1 MKRGIASESTTVI
14 HPICFY
20 RLLVNNTLLL
30 SLLCLFSSQILSAQ
44 TQDTS
49 QYAIW
54 RQLVE
59 HHEDC
64 KQYDSLVYIA
74 EQARVY
80 AVENELHELILEF
93 TARQRLALFR
103 VHPGQDS
110 ASRIFLPAIPV
121 ANQMLE
127 QGDSSL
133 WIARLFIELVDI
145 SQFRRERENVK
156 TFLFRA
162 REALPHSMQ
171 RPSAIKGRIY
181 TGLAFHYLGLEEM
194 DSTLFYQNQAISQI
208 QEGSEELLHW
218 YKLGANIEMER
229 KNYVQ
234 AEQLWLKQLPLAE
247 VLGNMEYVGQI
258 IYYGLAATLRAS
270 GDYDKALHYL
280 RQAIGGTR
288 KNNLMA
294 NYLIMSG
301 EYETA
306 LKFLSV
312 TEGRILHQRGYL
324 LNYLPYTRYQLAR
337 VYKEMGKMD
346 SAEAYYDAMLEVPA
360 PVRLS
365 AIDTFAH
372 HRGIAKLR
380 MMKQQYPE
388 AMDHLQEAHDHI
400 PNQTR
405 FTDYFIDIHQQKNE
419 AYIGLNQPRE
429 ALWEIHQGLHLLL
442 QEDSIHKDLTR
453 FGIERFSN
461 PQDYMAL
468 VSAKANTYQYLYEA
482 EHHLELLDS
491 ALYLFQY
498 TDRLMDTL
506 QNRFR
511 GDLVKQQLSEK
522 GYTNYLR
529 SVQVCQRL
537 FEATGDDSY
546 LHQAFYFAEKSK
558 SYRLQEAIRES
569 EARQFLAVPDTLLRR
584 EQTLLN
590 QIQYQERKRLL
601 LENRAGLDSLN
612 GLPRYWERER
622 EIISRELFR
631 LRRDY
636 QNLIRRFER
645 EYPAYYTQKFDIQT
659 ASIDQIQTQCRQNR
673 SGFVEY
679 VVGDSVLFAFVITP
693 STVHLHRLPIDIS
706 LDSTI
711 QTFRNSLYAYWLDD
725 ERTEEAYTTNARR
738 YAALGYRLY
747 QQLVEPWIGDM
758 HEVDHFTI
766 VPDAS
771 LGYLPFEI
779 LLTKH
784 PEVPEQFGQHAYLL
798 REFAIS
804 YAFSGSMQMQ
814 NRSQT
819 FWKRETGI
827 LAIRP
832 TFEEI
837 DQLYA
842 DVNARRRD
850 GLGPLAHTEEE
861 VNLLSAQYGAVTLED
876 RMATKDHVLA
886 ELYKNIYAVLHF
898 ATHSKSD
905 DQRPQDAKIAL
916 TAIKDS
922 SESNDFLS
930 FAEILNLRL
939 DADMVVLSACETGLG
954 EFQKGEGIMS
964 LSRAFA
970 YAGAKSVITTLWS
983 VDDRSTSQLMQ
994 NFYERLDQ
1002 GKYKSIAMQQSKLQY
1017 LDQSND
1023 RHAHPFFWA
1032 GPVVIGS
1039 DDTIQMGAQR
1049 WPWGSAILL
1058 LILIVVGLL
1067 IKNRK
1072 PSYTRFKVANENINS
1087 HHPTIEES

>member
-1 MKRGIASESTTVI
+1 MKHGIASESTTVI
-14 HPICFY
+14 YPICLY
-20 RLLVNNTLLL
+20 RLFVNHTLLL
-30 SLLCLFSSQILSAQ
+30 SLLGLFSCQILPAQ
-44 TQDTS
+44 TPDTS
-49 QYAIW
+49 QYTIW

-59 HHEDC
+59 HHEAC
-64 KQYDSLVYIA
+64 KQYDSLVYFA
-74 EQARVY
+74 EQARRY
-80 AVENELHELILEF
+80 AMEHQLDELMLEF

-103 VHPGQDS
+103 VHLGRDS
-110 ASRIFLPAIPV
+110 ASNIFLPAIPV
-121 ANQMLE
+121 ANQMLAR
-127 QGDSSL
+127 GDSSL
-133 WIARLFIELVDI
+133 WIARLFTEMVNI
-145 SQFRRERENVK
+145 SRFRREGENIK

-171 RPSAIKGRIY
+171 DPSAIKGRIY
-181 TGLAFHYLGLEEM
+181 TELAFHYLSLEQI

-218 YKLGANIEMER
+218 YKLSASIEMER

-234 AEQLWLKQLPLAE
+234 AEQLWLKQVPLAE
-247 VLGNMEYVGQI
+247 VLGNFEYIDQI
-258 IYYGLAATLRAS
+258 IYYGLATSMKAS

-280 RQAIGGTR
+280 RQARGGQR

-294 NYLIMSG
+294 TYLMMAG

-306 LKFLSV
+306 LKFLKV
-312 TEGRILHQRGYL
+312 TERVILRKEGYV
-324 LNYLPYTRYQLAR
+324 LNYLPYTRYQFAS
-337 VYKEMGKMD
+337 VYKDMGKMD
-346 SAEAYYDAMLEVPA
+346 SAEVYYDAMLEVPSS
-360 PVRLS
+360 VRLS
-365 AIDTFAH
+365 TIDTFAH
-372 HRGIAKLR
+372 HIGIAKLR
-380 MMKQQYPE
+380 MIKKRYTE
-388 AMDHLQEAHDHI
+388 AMDHLQIAHDHI

-405 FTDYFIDIHQQKNE
+405 FTNYFIDIHEQKNE

-429 ALWEIHQGLHLLL
+429 ALREIHQGLHLLL
-442 QEDSIHKDLTR
+442 QEDSIHQDLTR

-468 VSAKANTYQYLYEA
+468 VSTKANVYQHLYEA
-482 EHHLELLDS
+482 EQNEAFLDS

-498 TDRLMDTL
+498 VDRLMDTL

-537 FEATGDDSY
+537 FETTGDDSY
-546 LHQAFYFAEKSK
+546 LQQAFYFAEKSK

-569 EARQFLAVPDTLLRR
+569 EARQFLAVPDSLLNR
-584 EQTLLN
+584 ERILLN
-590 QIQYQERKRLL
+590 QIQYQERRQQVFLH
-601 LENRAGLDSLN
+601 RAGVDSLY
-612 GLPRYWERER
+612 GKPRYWEHNREV
-622 EIISRELFR
+622 ISKELFR
-631 LRRDY
+631 LRNAY
-636 QNLIRRFER
+636 QNLILQFER
-645 EYPAYYTQKFDIQT
+645 EYPAYYAQKFDIKT
-659 ASIDQIQTQCRQNR
+659 ASIDQIQALCRQTR
-673 SGFVEY
+673 SGLVEY

-711 QTFRNSLYAYWLDD
+711 QAFRNSLYAYWLDD
-725 ERTEEAYTTNARR
+725 ERTEDSYTTNTRR
-738 YAALGYRLY
+738 YAALGHRLY
-747 QQLVEPWIGDM
+747 QRLVEPWITEM
-758 HEVDHFTI
+758 KEVDHFTI

-784 PEVPEQFGQHAYLL
+784 PEFPEQFSQHAYLL
-798 REFAIS
+798 REFAIN

-814 NRSQT
+814 ERSHT
-819 FWKRETGI
+819 LWKKEAGI

-832 TFEEI
+832 SFEESN
-837 DQLYA
+837 QLYA

-850 GLGPLAHTEEE
+850 GLGPLAYTEEE
-861 VNLLSAQYGAVTLED
+861 VNILSRQYGAIKLED
-876 RMATKDHVLA
+876 RMATKDHVME
-886 ELYKNIYAVLHF
+886 ELYKNVYAVLHF

-939 DADMVVLSACETGLG
+939 NADMVVLSACETGLG
-954 EFQKGEGIMS
+954 EFQRGEGIMS

-1002 GKYKSIAMQQSKLQY
+1002 GRYKSIAMQKSKLQY
-1017 LDQSND
+1017 LEQSDD

-1039 DDTIQMGAQR
+1039 DDAIQMRSQR
-1049 WPWGSAILL
+1049 WPWASAILL
-1058 LILIVVGLL
+1058 LILIVVGLV

-1072 PSYTRFKVANENINS
+1072 TSYTISQVTNENINS